1 MTKRVLT
8 TSRRDVIVS
17 AAATGVFGAL
27 GGRAQ
32 AQQSLT
38 INAISSR
45 TNFGAPFGNMMTRG
59 SELGT
64 KWVNAAGGIAGR
76 NVMLNT
82 SDDGSDASQ
91 GVTRMQKFGPECNVV
106 LLNTLSSVIQQVAPV
121 ANELKT
127 VAIGPAISLA
137 KIVVDNRPWVF
148 TTFPRP
154 ELGVPSAVATWI
166 KRENLSRVAIIA
178 DVQNAATK
186 IQVAAFE
193 VALKKTTVKLA
204 DIVPIAT
211 QDVNFEPSVQRALKG
226 DPDGIVVS
234 SLPNQAVGLFQSIRN
249 AGSKAS
255 VFLPTAAFVPA
266 AFKTVSDKSAFDRTY
281 TVQVFYG
288 GEGASESCR
297 KFVQD
302 FQKQEGITPDGSA
315 AFAFELILLLQKA
328 AKAGAYLPD
337 DLSETGRAKLR
348 AYLEALDWA
357 SPFGH
362 VKMGSDGVAR
372 RDYFVVKIN
381 GVDDLRLV
389 DTIAG

>member
-1 MTKRVLT
+1 MTKRPLT
-8 TSRRDVIVS
+8 TSRRDFIVS

-27 GGRAQ
+27 GGRVQ
-32 AQQSLT
+32 AQQT
-38 INAISSR
+38 VVINAISSR

-59 SELGT
+59 SELGA
-64 KWVNAAGGIAGR
+64 KWVNAAGGIGGR
-76 NVMLNT
+76 NVTVNT
-82 SDDGSDASQ
+82 SDDGSDAPR
-91 GVTRMQKFGPECNVV
+91 GVTYMQKFGPQSNVV
-106 LLNTLSSVIQQVAPV
+106 LLNTLSSVIQQVGPV

-137 KIVVDNRPWVF
+137 KIVVDNRPWLF

-166 KRENLSRVAIIA
+166 KQENLKTVSVIA

-186 IQVAAFE
+186 VQVAAFE
-193 VALKKTTVKLA
+193 AALKKTSVKLA

-211 QDVNFEPSVQRALKG
+211 QDVNFEPAVQRALKG
-226 DPDGIVVS
+226 NPDGIVIS
-234 SLPNQAVGLFQSIRN
+234 SLPNQAVGVLQSIRS

-266 AFKTVSDKSAFDRTY
+266 AFKTISDKSAFDRTY

-288 GEGASESCR
+288 GEGASDSCR

-302 FQKQEGITPDGSA
+302 FQKQESITPDGSA
-315 AFAFELILLLQKA
+315 AFAFELVLMLHEA
-328 AKAGAYLPD
+328 SKAGAYVPD
-337 DLSETGRAKLR
+337 DLSEAGRGKLR
-348 AYLEALDWA
+348 AYLEALKWDG
-357 SPFGH
+357 PFGR
-362 VKMGSDGVAR
+362 VKMGSDGVATR
-372 RDYFVVKIN
+372 NYYVVKIN
-381 GVDDLRLV
+381 GVDDLRLI